1 MNDYHTHTSF
11 SEDSETPMEQMLE
24 KAYQLGL
31 KQLAVTDHYDPDF
44 PDDEWTFDLDFD
56 NYWQALCENEDR
68 FKDKIELV
76 KGIEIGILPGDTLA
90 KCRDTAEMFPY
101 DLVIGSFHAFN
112 GYDLDRRNFEGMEKE
127 EIIPRFYSIMY
138 DCLRSFHDFDI
149 IGHFNIIDRY
159 LDFKPDY
166 SGVRDL
172 IAEILKILIDEDK
185 SIELNTSSYR
195 YGMGERTHASK
206 DILMLYR
213 DLGGRN
219 VTISSDAHKPEQI
232 ALEFGKARDIL
243 RSAGFERLSVYK
255 GRQRS
260 EISF

>member
-1 MNDYHTHTSF
+1 
-11 SEDSETPMEQMLE
+11 MLE

-127 EIIPRFYSIMY
+127 EIIPRFYSIM
-138 DCLRSFHDFDI
+138 
-149 IGHFNIIDRY
+149 
-159 LDFKPDY
+159 
-166 SGVRDL
+166 
-172 IAEILKILIDEDK
+172 
-185 SIELNTSSYR
+185 
-195 YGMGERTHASK
+195 
-206 DILMLYR
+206 
-213 DLGGRN
+213 
-219 VTISSDAHKPEQI
+219 
-232 ALEFGKARDIL
+232 
-243 RSAGFERLSVYK
+243 
-255 GRQRS
+255 
-260 EISF
+260 